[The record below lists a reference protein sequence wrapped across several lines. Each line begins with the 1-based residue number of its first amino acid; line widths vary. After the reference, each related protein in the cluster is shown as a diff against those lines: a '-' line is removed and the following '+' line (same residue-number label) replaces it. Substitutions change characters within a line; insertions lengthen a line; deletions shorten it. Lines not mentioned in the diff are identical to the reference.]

1 MFFYASLHQKC
12 SLKILIKK
20 SHTVTSKKNFF
31 FNKTKQKMTQR
42 SKKDLN
48 QTYKTHTNRMSA
60 KDKKRM
66 RYVDDYIQQKA
77 FAQKII
83 I

>member
-1 MFFYASLHQKC
+1 MPLFIKNAHLKYLSKRVTQFLQK
-12 SLKILIKK
+12 IF
-20 SHTVTSKKNFF
+20 FF

-48 QTYKTHTNRMSA
+48 QTYKTHTYRMSA